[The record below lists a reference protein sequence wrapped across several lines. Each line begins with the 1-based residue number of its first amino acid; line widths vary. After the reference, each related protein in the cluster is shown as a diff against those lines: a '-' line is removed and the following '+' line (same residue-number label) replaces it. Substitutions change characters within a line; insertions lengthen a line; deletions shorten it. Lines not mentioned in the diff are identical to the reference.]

1 MSHRAI
7 SYSGG
12 RPVRK
17 DRPHDN
23 SDCDDQG
30 IALIIVLLSM
40 MLLSA
45 LGMAL
50 SLSMTTEMQ
59 IAAGYRWSAQT
70 FYAAEAGV
78 ERSIQELSIQNDW
91 TEVLGGTAMSTFVDG
106 PPGSRLLPDGS
117 RLDLNEAT

>member
-7 SYSGG
+7 SISGG

-17 DRPHDN
+17 DQPDRP
-23 SDCDDQG
+23 CDDKG
-30 IALIIVLLSM
+30 IALIIVLLTM

-50 SLSMTTEMQ
+50 SLTMSTEMR
-59 IAAGYRWSAQT
+59 IAATYRWTAET

-78 ERSIQELSIQNDW
+78 ERSIQELSTEDDW
-91 TEVLGGTAMSTFVDG
+91 TEVLGGTVMSTFVDG

-117 RLDLNEAT
+117 RLDLNEA